1 MSVAQEDLK
10 KYEIIG
16 IIDAELT
23 EEKTETLLNDFKDF
37 LKKEIQAEII
47 FEKKLEK
54 RRLAYPIKNQR
65 WGVYF
70 IFNIVAEGEKIHELE
85 EHLRLDQ
92 DILRHFVMTIPET
105 YKPDIDF
112 SEGRLMDEPLSQE
125 IDAHQETLEMKEDVK
140 AKQEDGQKHTQKEPV
155 IELVENKETI
165 GTNKA
170 QEDKDDLEQQI
181 QKILNSKI

>member
-16 IIDAELT
+16 IIDPELT
-23 EEKTETLLNDFKDF
+23 EEKTETLLNNFKDF
-37 LKKEIQAEII
+37 LKKEIKAEII

-54 RRLAYPIKNQR
+54 KRLAYPIKKQR

-92 DILRHFVMTIPET
+92 EILRHFVMTIPET

-112 SEGRLMDEPLSQE
+112 SEGRLMDESLLQKT
-125 IDAHQETLEMKEDVK
+125 DTHQETLEMKEDVK
-140 AKQEDGQKHTQKEPV
+140 AMQKDRQKHINKETV
-155 IELVENKETI
+155 IELVGDKETI
-165 GTNKA
+165 ETHKA